1 VKKRIKSSYCTNCGK
16 VLQPEDNFCPH
27 CGQENDNKRQSFG
40 GVMSDLIQ
48 GFLSIDSRLRD
59 SIPALLFRPAFL
71 TKEYL
76 RGKRQSYLDPVR
88 MFIAIVVI
96 YFLIA
101 SIGHDNEKDNNGN
114 IKKDSTSLSIN
125 SETDSIQIIQEGP
138 LKFSVFENDL
148 SVVVADSLSELN
160 DELEIDEKHY
170 SQIRAMVKSGITD
183 TRKIMDSLN
192 IENTFWNRF
201 YYGEVVKFAKTD
213 FNDLKDYFVSKL
225 PWIIFF
231 MMPVFAFILKIV
243 YIRKR
248 YLFVDHLIF
257 AFHLHAFYF
266 MIGILYVITST
277 ITGYE
282 PDALANGST
291 IIYTL
296 FALKNFYG
304 QGWIKTLLKSIVLF
318 LLYAITAMFCLIFIA
333 LFIFLIY

>member
-1 VKKRIKSSYCTNCGK
+1 MKKRIKSSYCTNCGK

-138 LKFSVFENDL
+138 LKFSVFENDS

>member
-138 LKFSVFENDL
+138 LKFSVFENDS